1 MSTMPIFSLPHRAG
15 SIAAV
20 DGSISPQAF
29 RTNGYDANFG
39 WPVILRGAARKSPA
53 FERWAT
59 DAALLAAHS
68 DARVSVELGKFDART
83 PSARS
88 SMMLGQFLATYNSS
102 DSYLVADSPR
112 GLGRDLALPPLL
124 ACRSR
129 VPYLTAFYVW
139 MSAGNTKS
147 KVHYDES
154 DNCLCQIDGTKRAA
168 LWNAAQKMTMES
180 ERTWWRSAPDDC
192 CSVSLRRG

>member
-1 MSTMPIFSLPHRAG
+1 MSTTPIFSLPHRAG

-88 SMMLGQFLATYNSS
+88 SMMLGQFLATT
-102 DSYLVADSPR
+102 ARTATWSPIVR
-112 GLGRDLALPPLL
+112 EA
-124 ACRSR
+124 
-129 VPYLTAFYVW
+129 
-139 MSAGNTKS
+139 SAGIW
-147 KVHYDES
+147 
-154 DNCLCQIDGTKRAA
+154 LCHRCSRAEA
-168 LWNAAQKMTMES
+168 VC
-180 ERTWWRSAPDDC
+180 RT
-192 CSVSLRRG
+192 